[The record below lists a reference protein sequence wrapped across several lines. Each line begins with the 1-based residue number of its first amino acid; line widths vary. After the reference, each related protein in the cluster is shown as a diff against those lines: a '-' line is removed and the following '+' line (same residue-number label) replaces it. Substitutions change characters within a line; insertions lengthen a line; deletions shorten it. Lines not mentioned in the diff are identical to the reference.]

1 MGSFDKTRLTYQ
13 EILPRIISDTLSIF
27 NRPPTRWSLSLE
39 SEHRK
44 KSTQLNARQE
54 TYFSPSCHVSAVAST
69 APFLQL
75 CYLDLKLTTVE
86 RVGISITEIIVVF
99 VVALVLFG
107 PEQLPVIARTIDKTA
122 GQLKKT
128 SDALRREFYNSVY
141 PPGQDIRR
149 EIGSELK
156 DLRSL
161 KADVLSPPVGSAP
174 AQTRQTVAKD
184 PPSGIPPTEETA

>member
-1 MGSFDKTRLTYQ
+1 M
-13 EILPRIISDTLSIF
+13 
-27 NRPPTRWSLSLE
+27 
-39 SEHRK
+39 
-44 KSTQLNARQE
+44 
-54 TYFSPSCHVSAVAST
+54 
-69 APFLQL
+69 
-75 CYLDLKLTTVE
+75 
-86 RVGISITEIIVVF
+86 GISITEIIVVF

-107 PEQLPVIARTIDKTA
+107 PEQLPVIARTIGKTA

>member
-1 MGSFDKTRLTYQ
+1 MCAPHPTKWSFSS
-13 EILPRIISDTLSIF
+13 ESARIEKSKQHNARPETLF
-27 NRPPTRWSLSLE
+27 PPT
-39 SEHRK
+39 
-44 KSTQLNARQE
+44 
-54 TYFSPSCHVSAVAST
+54 CHVSAVAST
-69 APFLQL
+69 GPLLQL
-75 CYLDLKLTTVE
+75 CRLNLKRTTVE

-107 PEQLPVIARTIDKTA
+107 PEQLPVIARTIGKTA

-149 EIGSELK
+149 ELGSELK

-161 KADVLSPPVGSAP
+161 KAEVLAPPVGSAP
-174 AQTRQTVAKD
+174 AQTRPIVAKD
-184 PPSGIPPTEETA
+184 SPPATPPTEETA